1 MHILDKKIKRTLYFL
16 LRDLPL
22 HFVMKHKVQLGYF
35 IVAAVLNVISD
46 NLHFK
51 SLLS

>member
-1 MHILDKKIKRTLYFL
+1 MHILDNLKRTLYFL
-16 LRDLPL
+16 LWDLPL
-22 HFVMKHKVQLGYF
+22 HFVMKYKVELGYF
-35 IVAAVLNVISD
+35 IAAAVLNVISD

>member
-22 HFVMKHKVQLGYF
+22 HFVMKHSVELGYF
-35 IVAAVLNVISD
+35 IAAAVLNVIID